1 MTRRSQAPVAGG
13 TWARIHGRLR
23 LQVAVL
29 LILLVVALV
38 AEAAEPFTVL
48 RVQVVD
54 DTGARRTAAVL
65 PATAEEQ
72 FEVRFQHSYNDFTIR
87 EFFARM
93 PGGDGVIAVEQ
104 YVNGDGA
111 GIAGVAGETEFVSA
125 GPGWSRLAGLH
136 RSLDGPL
143 RMRVG
148 MVADHRLVH
157 RCRDVA
163 LTAIAA
169 PAALAEV
176 GWDRAG
182 PLEYLR
188 ARLTLRRADDIGP
201 TCAPPD
207 AAAPAVGAAPTDQ
220 EIHP

>member
-1 MTRRSQAPVAGG
+1 MGG
-13 TWARIHGRLR
+13 TWTRNRRRHLR
-23 LQVAVL
+23 LVVVVL
-29 LILLVVALV
+29 LTLLAALV
-38 AEAAEPFTVL
+38 AEDAEPFTVL

-65 PATAEEQ
+65 PATSEER
-72 FEVRFQHSYNDFTIR
+72 FEVRFQHSYNHFTVR

-93 PGGDGVIAVEQ
+93 PGTDGVIAVEQ

-125 GPGWSRLAGLH
+125 GPGWSRLSGLN

-143 RMRVG
+143 RMRIG
-148 MVADHRLVH
+148 MVADHRLIH
-157 RCRDVA
+157 RCRAVA

-169 PAALAEV
+169 PADLAEV
-176 GWDRAG
+176 GWDRVG
-182 PLEYLR
+182 PLGYWR
-188 ARLTLRRADDIGP
+188 ARLTLLRADDIGA

-207 AAAPAVGAAPTDQ
+207 EAAPAVGAAPTDQ